1 MPNSGNVE
9 IIFCENYEETVKGSD
24 VIISSVTYF
33 AEDIC
38 DDDCYDEGCLV
49 VPIHTRGFM
58 NCDLFF
64 DKVYADDT
72 DHVKHFKYF
81 NQFKRFAEVSDV
93 LNGAAEGRQS
103 DSERILVYN
112 IGLSMHDI
120 YFAAK
125 IYQLAETMELGQEVS
140 LEAPTEKFWL

>member
-1 MPNSGNVE
+1 
-9 IIFCENYEETVKGSD
+9 
-24 VIISSVTYF
+24 
-33 AEDIC
+33 
-38 DDDCYDEGCLV
+38 
-49 VPIHTRGFM
+49 M

-125 IYQLAETMELGQEVS
+125 IYQLAETMELGKRFLWKRQRKNFGYKI
-140 LEAPTEKFWL
+140 KFSSTYSIDNRKH